1 VFYRRS
7 PSIPL
12 TAKVYSHRPMMPAFL
27 IGQANFL
34 APVNH
39 QPTLLRADLSLP
51 GFEEDAPR
59 GVLVLEV
66 TTEDDLGAI

>member
-1 VFYRRS
+1 MFYRRS